1 MDLRR
6 GLQASPV
13 RDFDRISELRAEKHE
28 QLRRRTNVT
37 SCRSPAK
44 DYDTALLKHTLSNKR
59 QEEFRKRRSLPR
71 TPEEDRGSSRFS
83 TCDSASFFSLHG
95 GFGDVGGRENVMMKM
110 MAKEDTWMEEMK
122 IENSTHQMDSVDH
135 DAHAPQQKMREVSV
149 QTESG
154 LLTVEE
160 SDILQLQD
168 YMQESLWREEAI
180 TKKVAALQE
189 CFLQLQKALS
199 SLWKTRCSEDAL
211 RNKIKVLETQ
221 LQACLQV
228 DKSSVSSQRLPK
240 DVSRKQT
247 KKQKMTF
254 EEKSQ
259 MITQE
264 KNEELNKTVALK
276 EALISAKTDVLRM
289 QSLYEELK
297 LTSRKLRQELD
308 VSYRRAREHEVQI
321 EFSRTREATLTEELV
336 SLRREKNELRLKM
349 SLLEEYQQR
358 ERDQMQNCS
367 DGDIVRRDVSVQST
381 PEEENA
387 FAKGDCIVGEK
398 FLHVRDQ
405 LRFKEIE
412 CESLKTALHTMEET
426 LQSSQTRLSQ
436 CREELLHSK
445 PTRNVTRRSLRVFLV
460 LLFLTLLAV
469 AAIAALRPWLPLF
482 GEKVEDFYLDM
493 ERRMEN
499 YFMQMQNSGCFRPI

>member
-221 LQACLQV
+221 LQACLQ
-228 DKSSVSSQRLPK
+228 RLPK

-276 EALISAKTDVLRM
+276 VGPFLNLQEALISAKTDVLRM

-349 SLLEEYQQR
+349 SLLEEYQQH
-358 ERDQMQNCS
+358 
-367 DGDIVRRDVSVQST
+367 GDIVRRDVSVQST